1 MQQTL
6 LKLKEEINGVRL
18 VMAESTKFFR
28 QKKGAWIYIFDT
40 ETNRKK
46 KVELELIIRSLNS
59 GSIFKRYFVLKEDR
73 NKFAEEFRNK

>member
-1 MQQTL
+1 MGLRLECSMSMVRFMQIKL
-6 LKLKEEINGVRL
+6 LKSSEMERGTRL

-46 KVELELIIRSLNS
+46 KVELELIIKSL
-59 GSIFKRYFVLKEDR
+59 K
-73 NKFAEEFRNK
+73 

>member
-1 MQQTL
+1 
-6 LKLKEEINGVRL
+6 
-18 VMAESTKFFR
+18 MAESLKFFR

-59 GSIFKRYFVLKEDR
+59 GSIFKKYFVLKDER
-73 NKFAEEFRNK
+73 NEFAEEFRSK

>member
-1 MQQTL
+1 
-6 LKLKEEINGVRL
+6 
-18 VMAESTKFFR
+18 MAESTKFFR

-73 NKFAEEFRNK
+73 NKFGEEFRNK

>member
-1 MQQTL
+1 MGHGT
-6 LKLKEEINGVRL
+6 GL

-73 NKFAEEFRNK
+73 NKFAEEFRDK

>member
-46 KVELELIIRSLNS
+46 KVELELIIKSLNS
-59 GSIFKRYFVLKEDR
+59 GSIFKKYFVLKEER
-73 NKFAEEFRNK
+73 NKFAEEFRSK

>member
-1 MQQTL
+1 
-6 LKLKEEINGVRL
+6 
-18 VMAESTKFFR
+18 MAESTKFFR

-40 ETNRKK
+40 ETNKKK

-73 NKFAEEFRNK
+73 NK